1 MKNLAKILKKRY
13 PFNLY
18 DKKGNKVYTELTE
31 DYWMIRK
38 FNSINQMMSSI
49 DSEGET
55 IEYYYNSS
63 GVLESTK
70 VIVVEED
77 EYVMDKEMNELWG
90 LDEEDIPAH
99 IQKDE
104 EVILNVDYLLEKI
117 TDYGMESLSEEEL
130 KFLGKQK

>member
-90 LDEEDIPAH
+90 LDEEDTPDFI
-99 IQKDE
+99 KNCE